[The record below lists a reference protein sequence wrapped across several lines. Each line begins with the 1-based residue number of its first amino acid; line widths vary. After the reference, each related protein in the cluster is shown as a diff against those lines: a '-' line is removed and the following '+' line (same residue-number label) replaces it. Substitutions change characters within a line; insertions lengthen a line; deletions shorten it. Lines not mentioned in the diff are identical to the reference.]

1 MLCFKWWS
9 YELAAFVVGCI
20 SKTQL
25 GIHTILMQIL
35 SLNYMVSI

>member
-1 MLCFKWWS
+1 MLCFEWWS